1 MLEVERHANGRSVTT
16 WSGRPLGVICTCGHR
31 ATIPLRLLKVG
42 EGDMTRVYDR
52 PIVCSK
58 CGERRFKLYIFRTPE
73 EMDAFRATLPPP
85 PTAAERASPGAA
97 RRVPAYSNPQSLRVA
112 RNVAI

>member
-73 EMDAFRATLPPP
+73 EMDAFRQALPAPSRP
-85 PTAAERASPGAA
+85 SDRTSPAEVRNAAP
-97 RRVPAYSNPQSLRVA
+97 
-112 RNVAI
+112 